1 MLVSLRRYTIL
12 TRNLLLIV
20 ALLPLWLV
28 MAAVALCVQPLLE
41 AEEYH
46 RLS

>member
-1 MLVSLRRYTIL
+1 MLVSLRRYTIV

-20 ALLPLWLV
+20 VLLPLWLV
-28 MAAVALCVQPLLE
+28 MATVALCVQPILE
-41 AEEYH
+41 AEQHH